1 PSVLAIKQT
10 LYQTDHHSPI
20 VEKLVMAA
28 RNGKQVIVVI
38 ELQARFEESRNI
50 AWARRLQ
57 DAGVQVVYGIIGLE
71 CHAKVSLV
79 VRREGH
85 GLRRYLHLSTGNYN
99 IEAARGYTD
108 LDLLTC
114 EQAMTEDAGNLLNMV
129 TGLSAGSVGE
139 VMRKGAHWNHF
150 IVAPYDYEQWLLD

>member
-1 PSVLAIKQT
+1 
-10 LYQTDHHSPI
+10 
-20 VEKLVMAA
+20 
-28 RNGKQVIVVI
+28 
-38 ELQARFEESRNI
+38 
-50 AWARRLQ
+50 WAKRLQ

-79 VRREGH
+79 VRREGD

-114 EQAMTEDAGNLLNMV
+114 EPAMTEDAGNLLNMV
-129 TGLSAGSVGE
+129 TGLSAGSGGE

-150 IVAPYDYEQWLLD
+150 IVAPYDYEQWLLDSIDREIRHAKAGRPARIRAKLNSLVEPRVIQRLYDASRAGVE